1 MRIHSTSFLLK
12 IVLVY
17 DSGQIKTIDYKGNMP
32 ENVIIP
38 IEATHSNPAALHS
51 VQLNNIYINNNKL
64 NQVIR
69 FHPNDKQFAEQTLR
83 YEQNGNLI
91 FDLFNVDPIV
101 YLLTI
106 ENEIN

>member
-1 MRIHSTSFLLK
+1 MRIHSTNFRLK

-17 DSGQIKTIDYKGNMP
+17 DSGQNKTIDYKGNMP

-38 IEATHSNPAALHS
+38 IEATHSDPATLHS
-51 VQLNNIYINNNKL
+51 VQLNNIYINDNKF
-64 NQVIR
+64 VEVSR
-69 FHPNDKQFAEQTLR
+69 FHPNDKEFPEQTLR

-91 FDLFNVDPIV
+91 FDLFSIDPMV

-106 ENEIN
+106 ENKIN